1 MTRLLGIDLGDRRI
15 GLAVGDPVSGTI
27 RPLATV
33 GRRDVDGDL
42 ATLGAVVTEQG
53 ITELVIGLP
62 LHADGR
68 EGEQA
73 ARTRNWAHAVSPVLG
88 LPVTWRDERRTSMD
102 AEARIGGPRRGRSGG
117 APSSA
122 ARRAW
127 RGRIDQ
133 DAAVSIVQRELD
145 ARRSAVAVGVTSP
158 AGALGTPSTS
168 ADPRTPEAVR

>member
-1 MTRLLGIDLGDRRI
+1 VTRLLGVDLGDRRI
-15 GLAVGDPVSGTI
+15 GLAVGDSVSGGI
-27 RPLATV
+27 RPLTTV
-33 GRRDVDGDL
+33 GRRDVAGDI
-42 ATLGAVVTEQG
+42 ATLGAVVVEQA

-73 ARTRNWAHAVSPVLG
+73 DRTRTWAMAVTPALG
-88 LPVTWRDERRTSMD
+88 LPVAWRDERRTSVT
-102 AEARIGGPRRGRSGG
+102 AEARIGRPPRGRSGG

-145 ARRSAVAVGVTSP
+145 ARRSAM
-158 AGALGTPSTS
+158 ALGTVPLADQQPSEGT
-168 ADPRTPEAVR
+168 R